1 MIEQEILF
9 ADKRWIISNQ
19 RTLYWPEM
27 EILILSDLH
36 LGKSQYFRKNGFA
49 IPSLVHQRDL
59 NRLEQQLDYYKPKQ
73 LLVVGDLIHA
83 GANSEVLEFR
93 QLIQKYP
100 DLKTTLI
107 KGNHDRI
114 STKTVTDLHIDCV
127 VDFLEIEGIGFTH
140 KPSTHTDLAL
150 ISGHIHPGIALK
162 MATKNHLRLPCFVV
176 QPQQLILPAFSLFTG
191 LDTQNQ
197 LDWAI
202 YYALHEEGIFKME

>member
-19 RTLYWPEM
+19 RTLYWPDR

-36 LGKSQYFRKNGFA
+36 LGKSQHFRKNGLA

-59 NRLEQQLDYYKPKQ
+59 IRLERQLEHYKPKQ
-73 LLVVGDLIHA
+73 LIVVGDLIHA
-83 GANSEVLEFR
+83 AANAEVQ
-93 QLIQKYP
+93 QLSGIIGCFP

-107 KGNHDRI
+107 KGNHDRH
-114 STKTVTDLHIDCV
+114 KAMVFEQLGIDEV
-127 VDFLEIEGIGFTH
+127 VDFLEIDGIAFVH
-140 KPSTHTDLAL
+140 QPIVKADVAV
-150 ISGHIHPGIALK
+150 ISGHIHPGIALT
-162 MATKNHLRLPCFVV
+162 MTTKKQLRLPCFVV

-197 LDWAI
+197 LKNAV
-202 YYALHEEGIFKME
+202 YYGLDEEGIFIL